1 MNRRWHIHQLAYS
14 IKSLEVLIKRN
25 MVEVKRELLR
35 AFFYGFLFYPS
46 FSMWV
51 TRLYVSAKENMRY
64 FSLAVSH
71 TKNIVIDLRIVKLI
85 RNLFRGFSLQGERGF
100 HVNICVFVCN
110 CYLELIILEI
120 ILFGTQQNQIWNCK
134 DTFIF
139 LLLQF
144 SCWFCFTISYV
155 LMGNN
160 NYQPILDS
168 LGVC

>member
-1 MNRRWHIHQLAYS
+1 MTYSSISIFNKEPWSSYKEAYGRGQKRI
-14 IKSLEVLIKRN
+14 IK
-25 MVEVKRELLR
+25 
-35 AFFYGFLFYPS
+35 GFLLWVLVLS
-46 FSMWV
+46 FIF
-51 TRLYVSAKENMRY
+51 YVSHKIVCKCKGKYERFFFSCETHKKYCNWFEN
-64 FSLAVSH
+64 SEINLS
-71 TKNIVIDLRIVKLI
+71 
-85 RNLFRGFSLQGERGF
+85 LFRGFSLQGERVF
-100 HVNICVFVCN
+100 YVNICIFVCD

-160 NYQPILDS
+160 NYRPILDS

>member
-1 MNRRWHIHQLAYS
+1 MTYS
-14 IKSLEVLIKRN
+14 SISIFNKEPWSSYKEEYGRGQKRIIKGFLLWVLI
-25 MVEVKRELLR
+25 L
-35 AFFYGFLFYPS
+35 S
-46 FSMWV
+46 FISMWV
-51 TRLYVSAKENMRY
+51 TRLYVSAKENMRD
-64 FSLAVSH
+64 FSLTVSH

-85 RNLFRGFSLQGERGF
+85 RSLFRGFSLQGERGF

-134 DTFIF
+134 DAFIF

-160 NYQPILDS
+160 NYRPILDS

>member
-1 MNRRWHIHQLAYS
+1 MTYS
-14 IKSLEVLIKRN
+14 SISIFNKEPWSSYKEEYGRGQKRIIKGFLLWVLI
-25 MVEVKRELLR
+25 L
-35 AFFYGFLFYPS
+35 S
-46 FSMWV
+46 FISMWV
-51 TRLYVSAKENMRY
+51 TRLYVSAKENMRD
-64 FSLAVSH
+64 FSLAVRH
-71 TKNIVIDLRIVKLI
+71 TKNIVSDLRIVKLI

-110 CYLELIILEI
+110 WYLELIILEI

-144 SCWFCFTISYV
+144 SCWFYFTISYV
-155 LMGNN
+155 LMGNK
-160 NYQPILDS
+160 NYRPILDS